1 MTGRVLILLA
11 RKILRALQLSLLL
24 AVCMAPAARADE
36 AVDGKLRAHLLAR
49 GASDVRVIEHGFLF
63 EGQALV
69 RPFVFE
75 SAGCRAVLAWGGVGL
90 RDLDLGLYSPDGSA
104 LSEDRGATPYGYA
117 RLCAA
122 AGTRVFVSAQAYAGR
137 GQIALYE
144 VDHAPRAFG
153 RPPAELPLAVAA
165 GGQASPQRGVAGD
178 DGSDAFE
185 APLLHD
191 ERELSRLGYVA
202 QGPPS
207 LLEVRAGAASGTV
220 LLRAGVCA
228 RIVAFVPYARGVML
242 NVEREGQTRQVRSA
256 DAELVRLGVC
266 AEGAGPYSVSVRT
279 RALRSLVLVRVFE
292 HPLARA
298 ADAKQYGDE
307 RALSL
312 AEART
317 QAGARGQELQHL
329 GEAWLEA
336 ERPLAWPVAL
346 VRGRC
351 HVFVALPQGTQTTE
365 LRLIDARGV
374 VLAHNEGRR
383 GTSAVFACSE
393 RDEAARL
400 LVRAGGGAGAVSLFQ
415 GRENNT
421 R

>member
-1 MTGRVLILLA
+1 VLVLGFVLTA
-11 RKILRALQLSLLL
+11 FVAQ
-24 AVCMAPAARADE
+24 VRADE
-36 AVDGKLRAHLLAR
+36 GTDQKLRGQLLAR
-49 GASDVRVIEHGFLF
+49 GASDVRVLERSFLF

-69 RPFVFE
+69 RPLSFE
-75 SAGCRAVLAWGGVGL
+75 QAGCRAVLAWGGLGL

-122 AGTRVFVSAQAYAGR
+122 AGTRVFASAQAYAGR
-137 GQIALYE
+137 GEIVLYE
-144 VDHAPRAFG
+144 VEQAPRGFG
-153 RPPAELPLAVAA
+153 RPPDQLPLAVAA
-165 GGQASPQRGVAGD
+165 GGQASAQRGVGGD

-242 NVEREGQTRQVRSA
+242 NVEREGQVREVRSA

-266 AEGAGPYSVSVRT
+266 SERAGPYAVTVRT

-298 ADAKQYGDE
+298 GDAKQFGEE

-312 AEART
+312 AEARSV
-317 QAGARGQELQHL
+317 AGERGQELAHL
-329 GEAWLEA
+329 GEAWLEG
-336 ERPLAWPVAL
+336 ERPLAWPVTL
-346 VRGRC
+346 TGGRC
-351 HVFVALPQGTQTTE
+351 HMFVALPAGAQTTE

-383 GTSAVFACSE
+383 GTSAVYACAE

-400 LVRAGGGAGAVSLFQ
+400 LVRAGGGASVVSLFQ
-415 GRENNT
+415 GRESK
-421 R
+421 